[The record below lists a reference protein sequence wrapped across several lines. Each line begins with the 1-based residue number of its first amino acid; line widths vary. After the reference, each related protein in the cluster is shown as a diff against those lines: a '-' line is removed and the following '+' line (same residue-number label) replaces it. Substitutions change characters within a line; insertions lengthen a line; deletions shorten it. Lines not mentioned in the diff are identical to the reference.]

1 MYVSPGPS
9 YHHALGLAAA
19 ECGEGTSTY
28 YKLKLQLLTRE
39 PTNDLKLDQCYDNK
53 MITLSN
59 IQFVNLR
66 EV

>member
-1 MYVSPGPS
+1 MFLQDQVIIMRW
-9 YHHALGLAAA
+9 
-19 ECGEGTSTY
+19 ECREGTSTY
-28 YKLKLQLLTRE
+28 YKLKPQLLTQE
-39 PTNDLKLDQCYDNK
+39 PTNDLKLDQCYHNK